1 MSLSAIGLTAHASQ
15 TRAICLG
22 LSALDQVWRVPT
34 FFSGGSQKI
43 RAPEYATMGGG
54 MAATAAVTVARL
66 GGIAA
71 FWGRGGDDAL
81 ATLRHSD
88 AHLAA
93 LNTHLK
99 PRNSKKSS

>member
-1 MSLSAIGLTAHASQ
+1 VMPYTRLTIELAEYAVEQGINVVAITDSEVAPLAQIAQHAV
-15 TRAICLG
+15 I
-22 LSALDQVWRVPT
+22 VPT
-34 FFSGGSQKI
+34 DSPSFFHAMSP
-43 RAPEYATMGGG
+43 AF
-54 MAATAAVTVARL
+54 AVAEVL
-66 GGIAA
+66 GAVIA
-71 FWGRGGDDAL
+71 GRGGDDAL